1 MPIRIAPS
9 ILAADFLHLDKEIE
23 MLNTYA
29 DIIHLDVM
37 DGTFVS
43 NISFGFSVLEPVSKI
58 ARIPM
63 DAHLMIVHPEKYIE
77 RIAALGIQMISV
89 HLESIRQQGDDPS
102 EMLKYIRSLGCQAG
116 LAFNPDVPV
125 EESYPYL
132 KDCDYVLAMSVRA
145 GFGGQ
150 NIDPNI
156 YSRVKTLKAEIER
169 QGLTTP
175 VEIDGGVTILNA
187 AELAD
192 AGVDIFVAGSTV
204 FKATDP
210 ASVIAF
216 LRGAGRV
223 PLQEYNSAL

>member
-37 DGTFVS
+37 DGSFVP

-63 DAHLMIVHPEKYIE
+63 DAHLMIVHPEKYIK

-89 HLESIRQQGDDPS
+89 HLEAILQQGDDPS
-102 EMLKYIRSLGCQAG
+102 EMLNSIRSLGCQAG

-125 EESYPYL
+125 EECYPYL

-187 AELAD
+187 PELAE

-216 LRGAGRV
+216 LRGAGQV